1 MSAPVVTA
9 SCNAP
14 GEVAAI
20 ACNTSKAKAS
30 LPLGKLII
38 LGLLAGAYIGF
49 GAYLATTVGHDVPK
63 YLGNGI
69 SQLIFGSTFTVG
81 LMLVV
86 IGGSELFTGNNMFMM
101 VGALEGTTKW
111 RSLFKNW
118 AVVWVTNLVGA
129 LILVMIVYGAFYATG
144 DGAGLFKGGIGAKA
158 LNIAKAKVE
167 LNFWAALLR
176 GILCNWLVCMAVWLA
191 LASKDVVGKI
201 FGIFFPIMAF
211 VAMGFEHSV
220 ANMFFIPM
228 GIMVSDHQP
237 IVNLAASGV
246 LTPDQLAILNSGGA
260 LPAAAVDAMDA
271 FKTAVADHLNWGTFF
286 YKNLIPVTIGNIVG
300 GAVFV
305 GTSYWFSYLRKSKAA
320 KAAAAE

>member
-1 MSAPVVTA
+1 M
-9 SCNAP
+9 
-14 GEVAAI
+14 GR
-20 ACNTSKAKAS
+20 
-30 LPLGKLII
+30 LIV

-49 GAYLATTVGHDVPK
+49 GAYLALTVGHDVPK
-63 YLGNGI
+63 FLGNGI
-69 SQLIFGSTFTVG
+69 GQLVFGGVFTVG

-101 VGALEGTTKW
+101 VGALEGTTTW
-111 RSLFKNW
+111 RSLGKNW
-118 AVVWVTNLVGA
+118 AVVWITNLIGA

-158 LNIAKAKVE
+158 VAVAKAKVE

-228 GIMVSDHQP
+228 GIMVGD
-237 IVNLAASGV
+237 NE
-246 LTPDQLAILNSGGA
+246 TILNV
-260 LPAAAVDAMDA
+260 AAAAAAGPDATQAALDA

-286 YKNLIPVTIGNIVG
+286 YKNLIPVTIGNIIG
-300 GAVFV
+300 GGVFV
-305 GTSYWFSYLRKSKAA
+305 GSAYWFSYLRKSKRV
-320 KAAAAE
+320 KAEEALKADAEK

>member
-9 SCNAP
+9 ACNAP
-14 GEVAAI
+14 GEVAQI

-30 LPLGKLII
+30 LPLGKMIV

-49 GAYLATTVGHDVPK
+49 GAYLATTIGHDASK
-63 YLGNGI
+63 FLGNGVG
-69 SQLIFGSTFTVG
+69 QLLFGSVFTVG
-81 LMLVV
+81 LMMVV

-101 VGALEGTTKW
+101 VGALEGTTTW
-111 RSLFKNW
+111 RSLWKNW
-118 AVVWVTNLVGA
+118 AVVWVTNLIGA
-129 LILVMIVYGAFYATG
+129 LILVMIIYGAFYATG

-158 LNIAKAKVE
+158 LAIAKGKVE
-167 LNFWAALLR
+167 LNFWVALLR

-191 LASKDVVGKI
+191 LASKDIVGKI

-228 GIMVSDHQP
+228 GLMVSD
-237 IVNLAASGV
+237 NE
-246 LTPDQLAILNSGGA
+246 TILNV
-260 LPAAAVDAMDA
+260 AAAAAAGPEAAQAALDG

-286 YKNLIPVTIGNIVG
+286 YKNMIPVTIGNIIG
-300 GAVFV
+300 GGIFV
-305 GTSYWFSYLRKSKAA
+305 GSAYWFTYVRKSKKV
-320 KAAAAE
+320 KAEETLKADAEK